1 MLIFLRML
9 DKLFTSKARIKIL
22 GYLFF
27 KKKET
32 YLRETAKELNLS
44 PSAVKREFDNLA
56 EIDIIKKQKNKIIL
70 NESNPFFEELK
81 QIFLKTDFIAYP
93 IKEAL
98 TKKDIEFA
106 LIFGSF
112 AKGNFNSES
121 DLDLLIIGKISL
133 SEAIKLLNPAEKI
146 IGRNINPIIWN
157 LHEFEE
163 RKKGKFAY
171 EIFSGKILMIKGD
184 ENELRKIARE

>member
-1 MLIFLRML
+1 ML

-146 IGRNINPIIWN
+146 IGRNINTIIWN

>member
-146 IGRNINPIIWN
+146 IGRNINTIIWN

>member
-1 MLIFLRML
+1 MLE
-9 DKLFTSKARIKIL
+9 KLFTSKARIKIL

-27 KKKET
+27 NKKET
-32 YLRETAKELNLS
+32 YLRETAKELKLS

-56 EIDIIKKQKNKIIL
+56 ELDIIKKTKNKIIL

-81 QIFLKTDFIAYP
+81 QIFLKTDFISYP

-106 LIFGSF
+106 FIFGSF

-121 DLDLLIIGKISL
+121 DIDLLIIGQASL
-133 SEAIKLLNPAEKI
+133 SEIIKLLNSAEKKI
-146 IGRNINPIIWN
+146 KREINPIIWN
-157 LHEFEE
+157 FQEFKE
-163 RKKGKFAY
+163 RKKGKFAN

-184 ENELRKIARE
+184 ENELRRIVKK

>member
-1 MLIFLRML
+1 ML

-146 IGRNINPIIWN
+146 IERNINPIIWN
-157 LHEFEE
+157 LHEFKE
-163 RKKGKFAY
+163 RRKGKFAS

-184 ENELRKIARE
+184 ENELRKIARG